1 MTVSLAEARALDAAD
16 PIAGYRGLFA
26 LPPGVVYL
34 DGNSLGAL
42 PLGTASRLGEVIRK
56 EWGEGLVRSW
66 NSADWIGLP
75 RKVGAMIAPL
85 IGARAD
91 EVIACDSTSVNLY
104 KLIAAALMM
113 RPGRKVV
120 LSEPGNF
127 PTDLYMIAGLEAQG
141 LAERRLAARD
151 RLEAALGEDVAL
163 LLLTHVHY
171 KTGAMH
177 DMARLTRAAHAAGAL
192 VLWDLSHSAGAVP
205 VDLNGCGADLAVGCG
220 YKYFNGGPGAP
231 AFAYV
236 AERHQAAL
244 QQPLTGWMSHA
255 APFAFADDYAPA
267 AGIDRL
273 LTGTPPILGMAALE
287 EGVRIIAEIGIER
300 LVAKSRALSE
310 FLRRCI
316 EEALPSP
323 LQGRG
328 GSAAGAEGE
337 GQVAIRPPLPTLSPE
352 GERAMGLEFISPE
365 DPSAR
370 GSQLSYRHPEAYAVS
385 QALIGRGVIPDFRE
399 PDVLRLGLAPA
410 YLRFEDCWHAAQ
422 ALGEVL
428 ASGEWQRDEF
438 NQRAAVT

>member
-1 MTVSLAEARALDAAD
+1 LSVSLGEARALDAAD

-85 IGARAD
+85 IGARPD

-104 KLIAAALMM
+104 KLIAAALAM

-141 LAERRLAARD
+141 LAEKRLAATED
-151 RLEAALGEDVAL
+151 LEGALDEGVAL

-177 DMARLTRAAHAAGAL
+177 DMARLTKAAHEVGAL

-205 VDLNGCGADLAVGCG
+205 VDLNGCEADLAVGCG

-231 AFAYV
+231 AFAFV
-236 AERHQAAL
+236 AQRHQAAL
-244 QQPLTGWMSHA
+244 QQPLTGWMGHA
-255 APFAFADDYAPA
+255 APFAFHDDYAPA
-267 AGIDRL
+267 AGIERL

-287 EGVRIIAEIGIER
+287 EGVRIIAEIGIQR
-300 LVAKSRALSE
+300 LVAKSRALSD
-310 FLRRCI
+310 FLRAAI
-316 EEALPSP
+316 GEIALD
-323 LQGRG
+323 
-328 GSAAGAEGE
+328 
-337 GQVAIRPPLPTLSPE
+337 LPC
-352 GERAMGLEFISPE
+352 ISPA
-365 DPSAR
+365 DPTAR
-370 GSQLSYRHPEAYAVS
+370 GSQLSYRHPEAYALS
-385 QALIGRGVIPDFRE
+385 QALIARGVIPDFRE
-399 PDVLRLGLAPA
+399 PDILRLGLAPA

-428 ASGEWQRDEF
+428 ASGEWQREEF

>member
-1 MTVSLAEARALDAAD
+1 MSVSLAEARALDAAD

-75 RKVGAMIAPL
+75 RKIGAMIAPL
-85 IGARAD
+85 IGAPAD

-127 PTDLYMIAGLEAQG
+127 PTDLYMLAGLEAQG
-141 LAERRLAARD
+141 LAERRLVARD
-151 RLEAALGEDVAL
+151 ELEAALDEDVAL

-177 DMARLTRAAHAAGAL
+177 DMARLTKAAHAAGAL

-205 VDLNGCGADLAVGCG
+205 VDLNGCAADLAVGCG

-244 QQPLTGWMSHA
+244 QQPLTGWMGHA
-255 APFAFADDYAPA
+255 APFAFTDDYAPA
-267 AGIDRL
+267 AGVDRL

-300 LVAKSRALSE
+300 LVAKSRALSQ
-310 FLRRCI
+310 FLAAAVAQAAPDLSCV
-316 EEALPSP
+316 SP
-323 LQGRG
+323 
-328 GSAAGAEGE
+328 AD
-337 GQVAIRPPLPTLSPE
+337 PE
-352 GERAMGLEFISPE
+352 R
-365 DPSAR
+365 R
-370 GSQLSYRHPEAYAVS
+370 GSQLSYRHPDAYAVS
-385 QALIGRGVIPDFRE
+385 QALIARGVIPDFRE

-410 YLRFEDCWHAAQ
+410 YLRFEDCWHAAH

-428 ASGEWQRDEF
+428 ASGEWQREEF
-438 NQRAAVT
+438 RARAAVT

>member
-1 MTVSLAEARALDAAD
+1 MTASLAEARALDAAD

-42 PLGTASRLGEVIRK
+42 PLGTASRMGEVIRK

-66 NSADWIGLP
+66 NTANWIGLP
-75 RKVGAMIAPL
+75 RKIGAMIAPL

-104 KLIAAALMM
+104 KLIAAALQM

-141 LAERRLAARD
+141 LAEKRLAARD
-151 RLEAALGEDVAL
+151 DLKAALDEDVAL

-171 KTGAMH
+171 KTGAMY
-177 DMARLTRAAHAAGAL
+177 DMARLTRAAHAVGAL

-205 VDLNGCGADLAVGCG
+205 VGLNGCEADLAVGCG

-236 AERHQAAL
+236 AERHHAAL
-244 QQPLTGWMSHA
+244 QQPLTGWMGHA

-287 EGVRIIAEIGIER
+287 EGVRIIAEIGIDR

-310 FLRRCI
+310 FLRAAI
-316 EEALPSP
+316 ADIAPQLPCVSP
-323 LQGRG
+323 
-328 GSAAGAEGE
+328 AD
-337 GQVAIRPPLPTLSPE
+337 PT
-352 GERAMGLEFISPE
+352 
-365 DPSAR
+365 AR
-370 GSQLSYRHPEAYAVS
+370 GSQLSYRHPEAYALS

-428 ASGEWQRDEF
+428 ASGEWQGEEF
-438 NQRAAVT
+438 RQRAAVT

>member
-1 MTVSLAEARALDAAD
+1 MTDFAAEARRLDAAD
-16 PIAGYRGLFA
+16 PIAGYRKQFA
-26 LPPGVVYL
+26 LPPGVIYL

-42 PLGTASRLGEVIRK
+42 PLGTAARLGEVVRK

-66 NSADWIGLP
+66 NSAGWIGLP

-85 IGARAD
+85 IGARPD

-104 KLIAAALMM
+104 KLIAAALLM

-127 PTDLYMIAGLEAQG
+127 PTDLYMIAGLETQG

-151 RLEAALGEDVAL
+151 ELEAALDGDVAL

-220 YKYFNGGPGAP
+220 YKYLNGGPGAP
-231 AFAYV
+231 AFAYM
-236 AERHQAAL
+236 AQRHHDAIR
-244 QQPLTGWMSHA
+244 QPLTGWMGHSE
-255 APFAFADDYAPA
+255 PFAFRDDYAPA

-273 LTGTPPILGMAALE
+273 LTGTPPILGLAALE
-287 EGVRIIAEIGIER
+287 EGVRLIAEIGIER

-310 FLRRCI
+310 FLR
-316 EEALPSP
+316 AAMAVTAPDLPC
-323 LQGRG
+323 
-328 GSAAGAEGE
+328 
-337 GQVAIRPPLPTLSPE
+337 
-352 GERAMGLEFISPE
+352 ISPE
-365 DPSAR
+365 DPAAR
-370 GSQLSYRHPEAYAVS
+370 GSQLSFRHPDAFALC
-385 QALIGRGVIPDFRE
+385 QALIARGVIGDFRE
-399 PDVLRLGLAPA
+399 PDILRLGLAPA

-428 ASGEWQRDEF
+428 ASGEWERDEF
-438 NQRAAVT
+438 RKRAAVT

>member
-1 MTVSLAEARALDAAD
+1 MVSLTEARALDVAD
-16 PIAGYRGLFA
+16 PLAGYRKHFM

-42 PLGTASRLGEVIRK
+42 PLGTASRLGEVVRR

-66 NSADWIGLP
+66 NAADWISMP
-75 RKVGAMIAPL
+75 RRVGAMIAPL

-91 EVIACDSTSVNLY
+91 EVIACDSTSVNLF
-104 KLIAAALMM
+104 KLIAAALAM

-141 LAERRLAARD
+141 LAEKRLAARNE
-151 RLEAALGEDVAL
+151 LEDALDEEVAL

-177 DMARLTRAAHAAGAL
+177 DMARLTKAAHEVGAL

-205 VDLNGCGADLAVGCG
+205 VDLNGCEADLAVGCG

-236 AERHQAAL
+236 AQRHQAAL

-255 APFAFADDYAPA
+255 APFAFVDDYSPA
-267 AGIDRL
+267 TGIDRL
-273 LTGTPPILGMAALE
+273 LTGTPPILGLAALE
-287 EGVRIIAEIGIER
+287 EGVRLIADAGIER
-300 LVAKSRALSE
+300 LVAKSRAMSD
-310 FLRRCI
+310 FLRGAI
-316 EEALPSP
+316 AQTAPDLPC
-323 LQGRG
+323 
-328 GSAAGAEGE
+328 
-337 GQVAIRPPLPTLSPE
+337 
-352 GERAMGLEFISPE
+352 ISPA
-365 DPSAR
+365 DPAAR
-370 GSQLSYRHPEAYAVS
+370 GSQLSFRHPEAYALC
-385 QALIGRGVIPDFRE
+385 QALIARGVIGDFRE
-399 PDVLRLGLAPA
+399 PDILRLGLAPA

-428 ASGEWQRDEF
+428 ASGEWERAEF
-438 NQRAAVT
+438 KQRAAVT

>member
-1 MTVSLAEARALDAAD
+1 MSVSLAEARALDAAD
-16 PIAGYRGLFA
+16 PLAGYRGLFA

-75 RKVGAMIAPL
+75 RKIGAMIAPL

-104 KLIAAALMM
+104 KLISAALLM

-127 PTDLYMIAGLEAQG
+127 PTDLYLIAGLEAQG
-141 LAERRLAARD
+141 LAEKRLAARD
-151 RLEAALGEDVAL
+151 QLETALDEDVAL

-177 DMARLTRAAHAAGAL
+177 DMARLTEAAHAAGAL

-205 VDLNGCGADLAVGCG
+205 VDLNGCEADLAVGCG

-231 AFAYV
+231 AFVYV
-236 AERHQAAL
+236 AERHQQVL

-273 LTGTPPILGMAALE
+273 HTGTPPILGLAALE
-287 EGVRIIAEIGIER
+287 EGVRIIAEIGIDR
-300 LVAKSRALSE
+300 LVAKSRALSQ
-310 FLRRCI
+310 FLAAAVEQTAPDLTCV
-316 EEALPSP
+316 SP
-323 LQGRG
+323 
-328 GSAAGAEGE
+328 AD
-337 GQVAIRPPLPTLSPE
+337 PE
-352 GERAMGLEFISPE
+352 Q
-365 DPSAR
+365 R
-370 GSQLSYRHPEAYAVS
+370 GSQLSYRHPEAYAVCR
-385 QALIGRGVIPDFRE
+385 ALIARGVIPDFRE

-428 ASGEWQRDEF
+428 ASGEWERAESK
-438 NQRAAVT
+438 QRAAVT

>member
-1 MTVSLAEARALDAAD
+1 MIVSLAEARALDAAD

-151 RLEAALGEDVAL
+151 RLEAALGGDVAL

-177 DMARLTRAAHAAGAL
+177 DMARLTRAAHEAGAL

-205 VDLNGCGADLAVGCG
+205 VDLNACEADLAVGCG

-231 AFAYV
+231 AFAFV

-287 EGVRIIAEIGIER
+287 EGVRIIAEIGIDQ

-310 FLRRCI
+310 FLHAAI
-316 EEALPSP
+316 AQIAPDLPC
-323 LQGRG
+323 
-328 GSAAGAEGE
+328 
-337 GQVAIRPPLPTLSPE
+337 V
-352 GERAMGLEFISPE
+352 SPE

-370 GSQLSYRHPEAYAVS
+370 GSQLSYRHAEAYAVS

-428 ASGEWQRDEF
+428 ASGEWERAEF
-438 NQRAAVT
+438 NTRAAVT

>member
-26 LPPGVVYL
+26 LPPGVAYL

-42 PLGTASRLGEVIRK
+42 PLGTASRMGEVIRK

-66 NSADWIGLP
+66 NSANWIGLP

-85 IGARAD
+85 IGAQAH

-127 PTDLYMIAGLEAQG
+127 PTDLYMLAGLEVQG
-141 LAERRLAARD
+141 LADRRLAARD
-151 RLEAALGEDVAL
+151 ELEAALDEDVAL

-177 DMARLTRAAHAAGAL
+177 DMAQLTRAAHAAGAL

-205 VDLNGCGADLAVGCG
+205 VDLNGCEADLAVGCG

-236 AERHQAAL
+236 AERHLAAL
-244 QQPLTGWMSHA
+244 QQPLTGWMGHA
-255 APFAFADDYAPA
+255 APFAFADDYAPS

-287 EGVRIIAEIGIER
+287 EGVRIIAEIGIAR
-300 LVAKSRALSE
+300 LVAKSRALSQ
-310 FLRRCI
+310 FL
-316 EEALPSP
+316 AAAVAQAAPGLPCVSP
-323 LQGRG
+323 
-328 GSAAGAEGE
+328 AD
-337 GQVAIRPPLPTLSPE
+337 PE
-352 GERAMGLEFISPE
+352 Q
-365 DPSAR
+365 R
-370 GSQLSYRHPEAYAVS
+370 GSQLSYRHPEAYAVCL
-385 QALIGRGVIPDFRE
+385 ALIARGVIPDFRE

-422 ALGEVL
+422 TLGEVM
-428 ASGEWQRDEF
+428 ASGEWQREEF
-438 NQRAAVT
+438 RQRAAVT

>member
-1 MTVSLAEARALDAAD
+1 LSVSLAEARALDAGD

-75 RKVGAMIAPL
+75 RKIGAMIAPL

-104 KLIAAALMM
+104 KVIAAALMM
-113 RPGRKVV
+113 RPGRKIV

-141 LAERRLAARD
+141 LAEMRLAAPD
-151 RLEAALGEDVAL
+151 QLEAALDADVAL

-177 DMARLTRAAHAAGAL
+177 DMARLTRAAHDAGAL

-205 VDLNGCGADLAVGCG
+205 VDLNGCEADLAVGCG

-231 AFAYV
+231 AFAFV
-236 AERHQAAL
+236 AERHQDAL

-273 LTGTPPILGMAALE
+273 LAGTPPILGMAALE

-310 FLRRCI
+310 FLAAAVA
-316 EEALPSP
+316 ETAPGLPS
-323 LQGRG
+323 
-328 GSAAGAEGE
+328 
-337 GQVAIRPPLPTLSPE
+337 VSP
-352 GERAMGLEFISPE
+352 ADPE
-365 DPSAR
+365 QR

-385 QALIGRGVIPDFRE
+385 QALIARGVIPDFRD

-428 ASGEWQRDEF
+428 ASGEWQREEF
-438 NQRAAVT
+438 KQRAAVT

>member
-1 MTVSLAEARALDAAD
+1 LSVSLAEARALDAAD
-16 PIAGYRGLFA
+16 PLVGYRGLFA
-26 LPPGVVYL
+26 LPAGVIYL
-34 DGNSLGAL
+34 DGDSLGAL
-42 PLGTASRLGEVIRK
+42 PLGTASRMGEVIRK

-75 RKVGAMIAPL
+75 KKVGAMIAPL

-104 KLIAAALMM
+104 KLIAAALLM

-141 LAERRLAARD
+141 LAERRLAERD
-151 RLEAALGEDVAL
+151 QLEAALDADVAM

-177 DMARLTRAAHAAGAL
+177 DMTRLIRAAHEVGAL

-205 VDLNGCGADLAVGCG
+205 VDLNGCEADLAVGCG

-236 AERHQAAL
+236 AKRHHAAL
-244 QQPLTGWMSHA
+244 QQPLSGWMSHA

-267 AGIDRL
+267 AGIERL
-273 LTGTPPILGMAALE
+273 LTGTPPILGLAALE
-287 EGVRIIAEIGIER
+287 EGVRIIAEIGIDR
-300 LVAKSRALSE
+300 LVAKSQALSR
-310 FLRRCI
+310 FLAAAVAQAAP
-316 EEALPSP
+316 ELPCVSP
-323 LQGRG
+323 
-328 GSAAGAEGE
+328 ADP
-337 GQVAIRPPLPTLSPE
+337 GQ
-352 GERAMGLEFISPE
+352 
-365 DPSAR
+365 R
-370 GSQLSYRHPEAYAVS
+370 GSQLSYRHAQAYAVS
-385 QALIGRGVIPDFRE
+385 QALIARGVIPDFRE

-428 ASGEWQRDEF
+428 DSGEWERAEF
-438 NQRAAVT
+438 RQRAAVT